1 MLKISKF
8 VDRNV
13 YYVEIPGYRSEVLD
27 LMLKRNVTTVPIVR
41 KGTRRL
47 VGVITKRELVA
58 QPDEEQLAMIVRRD
72 IEIPHEEDLLDK
84 AIEIMIKEEI
94 EELPVC
100 NSNNELLGVLKIS
113 DILRRVVS
121 IMKIEDTIKGYYDN
135 LVPCVWIETPLRV
148 AMSVMKYL
156 KTDTLVVL
164 NNESQIVG
172 LITDKD
178 LIRQVEIIVREM
190 KSDISAPSE
199 GEAWSWDPIT
209 LVYVTKLEMTVP
221 LHLKVSDI
229 MRREVP
235 TVSEFT
241 SISRCAR
248 LMVQRNTDRLLVLD
262 TRGEPAGILRGMD
275 VLRAFHHKIIRR
287 AY

>member
-27 LMLKRNVTTVPIVR
+27 LMLKRNVTTVPIR

-121 IMKIEDTIKGYYDN
+121 IMKIEDTIKGYY
-135 LVPCVWIETPLRV
+135 PSSLR
-148 AMSVMKYL
+148 MDR
-156 KTDTLVVL
+156 DT
-164 NNESQIVG
+164 
-172 LITDKD
+172 T
-178 LIRQVEIIVREM
+178 
-190 KSDISAPSE
+190 KSSYE
-199 GEAWSWDPIT
+199 
-209 LVYVTKLEMTVP
+209 
-221 LHLKVSDI
+221 HN
-229 MRREVP
+229 EVP
-235 TVSEFT
+235 
-241 SISRCAR
+241 
-248 LMVQRNTDRLLVLD
+248 
-262 TRGEPAGILRGMD
+262 
-275 VLRAFHHKIIRR
+275 
-287 AY
+287 